1 MTESVQDVVNDI
13 KTALSTDNLA
23 KIVEEIATKATKN
36 EEYFKIFNVIT
47 SDDQKQVF
55 GYTTDQSDDVLSYT
69 DTNKIGTYDEKE
81 HKFVDSDDQK
91 HKATK
96 TNMFYLLFDSISNLL
111 DSFVSGSIAVLNATP
126 IFVDSS
132 VMATILKYAGL
143 SATLA
148 GVCIKVG
155 ALFTPAAGN
164 TIANFGSTALIL
176 LGAFSASSST
186 PENFE
191 KSIDAWNKEHKNQ
204 QVLIK
209 DNNYNLIA
217 SFFAFYGYFIEES
230 IAMLLL
236 FLSSVAVKK
245 AKEKA
250 SEAGQKLEE
259 KSQKALDAIVDS
271 AFKNTLNQSQTNTKV
286 V

>member
-1 MTESVQDVVNDI
+1 MPESLQDVVNDI

-23 KIVEEIATKATKN
+23 KIVEEITSKATKN
-36 EEYFKIFNVIT
+36 EEYFKIFNVII

-55 GYTTDQSDDVLSYT
+55 GYTTNQSNEVLSY
-69 DTNKIGTYDEKE
+69 DNSNKIGSYDEKE
-81 HKFVDSDDQK
+81 HQFVDTDDKK

-96 TNMFYLLFDSISNLL
+96 TNMFFLLFDSISNLL
-111 DSFVSGSIAVLNATP
+111 DSFVSGSIAALNVTP
-126 IFVDSS
+126 VFVDSGI
-132 VMATILKYAGL
+132 MATILKYTGI

-148 GVCIKVG
+148 GVCIKIG
-155 ALFTPAAGN
+155 ALFTPVAGA

-186 PENFE
+186 PKNFE
-191 KSIDAWNKEHKNQ
+191 KSIDAWNSEHKEQ
-204 QVLIK
+204 KVLIK
-209 DNNYNLIA
+209 DNKYNLIA

-236 FLSSVAVKK
+236 FLSSVAIKK

-271 AFKNTLNQSQTNTKV
+271 AFKNSFNQSQNNTKV

>member
-1 MTESVQDVVNDI
+1 MTESIQGVIEDI

-23 KIVEEIATKATKN
+23 KIVEEITSKATKN
-36 EEYFKIFNVIT
+36 EEYFKTFNVIT

-55 GYTTDQSDDVLSYT
+55 GYITNQSDTVLSYS
-69 DTNKIGTYDEKE
+69 DSIEIGNYDEKE
-81 HKFVDSDDQK
+81 HKFVDKYNQK
-91 HKATK
+91 HKAIK
-96 TNMFYLLFDSISNLL
+96 TSMFYLLFDSISNLL
-111 DSFVSGSIAVLNATP
+111 DSFVSGSIAVLNVTP
-126 IFVDSS
+126 IFVNSK
-132 VMATILKYAGL
+132 VMATILKYVGL

-148 GVCIKVG
+148 GVCIKIG
-155 ALFTPAAGN
+155 ALFTPAAGS

-186 PENFE
+186 PKNFE
-191 KSIDAWNKEHKNQ
+191 ASIKAWNAEHKEQ
-204 QVLIK
+204 KVLIK
-209 DNNYNLIA
+209 DNQYNLIA
-217 SFFAFYGYFIEES
+217 SFFAFFGYFIEEA

-250 SEAGQKLEE
+250 SKVGQKLEE

-271 AFKNTLNQSQTNTKV
+271 AFKNTLNQSQNNTKV

>member
-1 MTESVQDVVNDI
+1 MTESLQDVLNDI
-13 KTALSTDNLA
+13 KVALSADNVA
-23 KIVEEIATKATKN
+23 KIVEEITSKATKN
-36 EEYFKIFNVIT
+36 EEYFKVFNVIT

-55 GYTTDQSDDVLSYT
+55 GYTTNQSNDVLSYGISL
-69 DTNKIGTYDEKE
+69 KIGEYNEKE
-81 HKFVDSDDQK
+81 HELVESDDKK

-111 DSFVSGSIAVLNATP
+111 DSFISGSISALNVTP
-126 IFVDSS
+126 VFVDSS
-132 VMATILKYAGL
+132 VMATILKYVGI

-148 GVCIKVG
+148 GVCIKIG
-155 ALFTPAAGN
+155 ALFTPAAGA

-186 PENFE
+186 PKNFE
-191 KSIDAWNKEHKNQ
+191 ASIKAWNDEHKKQ

-209 DNNYNLIA
+209 DGKYNLIA
-217 SFFAFYGYFIEES
+217 SFFAFYGYFIEEA

-271 AFKNTLNQSQTNTKV
+271 AFKNTLNQSQNNTKV

>member
-1 MTESVQDVVNDI
+1 MTESIQGVVNDI
-13 KTALSTDNLA
+13 KTALSADNLT
-23 KIVEEIATKATKN
+23 KIIEEITSKATKN

-47 SDDQKQVF
+47 SDDRKQVF
-55 GYTTDQSDDVLSYT
+55 GYTTNQNGDVLSYT
-69 DTNKIGTYDEKE
+69 NSNKIGDYNEKE
-81 HKFVDSDDQK
+81 HKFVDLYNQK
-91 HKATK
+91 HKVSK

-111 DSFVSGSIAVLNATP
+111 DSFVSGSIAALNATP
-126 IFVDSS
+126 IFVNSEI
-132 VMATILKYAGL
+132 MATILKYAGL

-148 GVCIKVG
+148 GVCIKIG
-155 ALFTPAAGN
+155 ALFTPAAGA

-186 PENFE
+186 PKNFE
-191 KSIDAWNKEHKNQ
+191 ASIKAWNKEHKEQ
-204 QVLIK
+204 KVLIK

-217 SFFAFYGYFIEES
+217 SFFAFYGYFIEEA
-230 IAMLLL
+230 IAILLL

-271 AFKNTLNQSQTNTKV
+271 AFKNTLNQSQNNIKV

>member
-1 MTESVQDVVNDI
+1 MTESIQEVVNDI

-23 KIVEEIATKATKN
+23 KIVDEVTSKATKN

-47 SDDQKQVF
+47 NDDQKQVF
-55 GYTTDQSDDVLSYT
+55 GYTTDQGNDVLSY
-69 DTNKIGTYDEKE
+69 DNSSKIGNYDEKE
-81 HKFVDSDDQK
+81 HKFVDSDDKK

-96 TNMFYLLFDSISNLL
+96 TSMFYLLFDSISNLI
-111 DSFVSGSIAVLNATP
+111 DGFVSGSIAVLNTTP
-126 IFVDSS
+126 IFVRPEI
-132 VMATILKYAGL
+132 MATILKYVGI
-143 SATLA
+143 STTLA
-148 GVCIKVG
+148 GICIKIG
-155 ALFTPAAGN
+155 ALFTPAAGA
-164 TIANFGSTALIL
+164 TIANFGSTMLIL

-186 PENFE
+186 PKNFE
-191 KSIDAWNKEHKNQ
+191 ASIKAWNNEHKNQ

-209 DNNYNLIA
+209 DNNYNLLA

-271 AFKNTLNQSQTNTKV
+271 AFKNTLNQSQNNIKV